1 MEQLNLSSNFVDVDG
16 IKIHYSQFGSGPY
29 LVWLHGGGP
38 GANGVSNYSKNFPR
52 FENFTNIIFDL
63 PRYGQSDKPVI
74 NGSFFQA
81 LGEYIYKALKALNV
95 QKASFVGNSLGG
107 ATAIKVAQLD
117 ESIVDKLILM
127 APGGLPG
134 KDSTL
139 SPALLLMLKSLGG
152 DPSQENVYG
161 FLKQIAYDQSLL
173 TEELLHARYSE
184 AQNSEVIATAKQSN
198 FLPENLL
205 PVLENIKVPTLLIW
219 GKQDA
224 VLPIEGGYNAVD
236 RLENCEFRVISKC
249 GHWVQFEYPEWFNQ
263 AVHQFLITNR

>member
-1 MEQLNLSSNFVDVDG
+1 MEQLNLSSNFIQVDG
-16 IKIHYSQFGSGPY
+16 VNIHYSQCGSGPY

-38 GANGVSNYSKNFPR
+38 GANGLSNYAKNFPH

-63 PRYGQSDKPVI
+63 PRYGLSDKPII
-74 NGSFFQA
+74 NGSFFQV
-81 LGEYIYKALKALNV
+81 LGEYIYKALKALGI

-107 ATAIKVAQLD
+107 ATAIKVAQLE

-134 KDSTL
+134 NDSSL
-139 SPALLLMLKSLGG
+139 SPALLLMLKALGG
-152 DPSQENVYG
+152 DPSKDNVYG

-173 TEELLHARYSE
+173 TEELLYARYTD
-184 AQNSEVIATAKQSN
+184 AQDCEVIATAKQSS

-205 PVLENIKVPTLLIW
+205 PILENIKVPTLLIW

-224 VLPIEGGYNAVD
+224 VLPIEGGYNAVEK
-236 RLENCEFRVISKC
+236 LENCELRVISKC

-263 AVHQFLITNR
+263 AVSQFLTTDR